1 MDHELI
7 ENWKKCSLKV
17 SPYLFPKDSLELL
30 KEGKEESSKLFQKF
44 DEYTASLNF
53 GTPSDKSLHI
63 GLFPQPYIGN
73 LANATIFILML
84 NPGFSPSNYFIE
96 QNSSEYKQAYTRNL
110 RQENSDDDYP
120 FIFLNPKFSWH
131 PGFGYWQRKLQT
143 IIEAHS
149 KQSGTTHQKSMMQ
162 ISQKLACLELFP
174 YPSSGFG
181 SNSLLNKL
189 PSVVLMQKYVRDLV
203 IPKAKEGEAIIIVT
217 RSIKNWNLP
226 KCKNITFYK
235 VSEARSASLSL
246 TSSCGGKAI
255 GKHLGLSIK

>member
-7 ENWKKCSLKV
+7 KGWRKCNLKV
-17 SPYLFPKDSLELL
+17 PPYLFPKDSLELL
-30 KEGKEESSKLFQKF
+30 KGNSNTFQKF
-44 DEYTASLNF
+44 DEYIVSPEF
-53 GTPSDKSLHI
+53 GIPSDKSLHI

-96 QNSSEYKQAYTRNL
+96 QNSPEYKKAYIRNL
-110 RQENSDDDYP
+110 RQENSNDDYP

-149 KQSGTTHQKSMMQ
+149 KQSGTTYQESMRQ
-162 ISQKLACLELFP
+162 ISQKLVCLELFP

-203 IPKAKEGEAIIIVT
+203 IPKVQEDEAIIIVT

-226 KCKNITFYK
+226 RHKNNIILYTHT
-235 VSEARSASLSL
+235 ETRSASLSL
-246 TSSCGGKAI
+246 IASRGGKAI
-255 GKHLGLSIK
+255 AKHLGLSIK